1 MCTAISVL
9 ANGEHYFGRN
19 LDFEYGFGEKIVIT
33 PRGFPFSFRNGKT
46 LVNHYA
52 AIGMAIVEKGFPL
65 YFDAANEKGLSVA
78 GLHFPGNAA
87 YFPAEDGKE
96 NVASFEL
103 IPWILSQCETVL
115 EVKEKL
121 QNVCITDEAF
131 SGELPPSPLHWII
144 ADKMQAIT
152 VEQTKNG
159 LVVYDNPTGVLTNNP
174 PFPVQMFSLNNYLSL
189 TSQEP
194 KNTFSKKL
202 SLAPYS
208 RGMGAIGLPGD
219 LSSLSRFI
227 KTCFLTQN
235 AVWDVDNTKNVH
247 QFLHILYSVYQIKGA
262 VSVND
267 AFEITHYTS
276 CLNTSR
282 GIYYYTTYENNDI
295 NAVDLFLEDL
305 DGEKLV
311 VYDLIKTNTINVQNN
326 KEL

>member
-9 ANGEHYFGRN
+9 ADGEHYFGRN

-33 PRGFPFSFRNGKT
+33 PRKFPFSFRNGET
-46 LVNHYA
+46 FLAHYA
-52 AIGMAIVEKGFPL
+52 MMGMAIVENGYPL
-65 YFDAANEKGLSVA
+65 YFDAANEMGLCIA
-78 GLHFPGNAA
+78 GLHFPENAV
-87 YFPAEDGKE
+87 YFPADNGKE

-103 IPWILSQCETVL
+103 IPWVLSQCATVL
-115 EVKEKL
+115 DAKEKL
-121 QNVCITDEAF
+121 RNLCITDEAF
-131 SGELPPSPLHWII
+131 SDELPPSPLHFII
-144 ADKMQAIT
+144 ADKTQAIT
-152 VEQTKNG
+152 VEQTKHG
-159 LVVYDNPTGVLTNNP
+159 LFIFDNPARVLTNNP
-174 PFPVQMFSLNNYLSL
+174 PFPAQMFSLNNYLSL
-189 TSQEP
+189 TPKEP
-194 KNTFSKKL
+194 ENMFSDKL

-208 RGMGAIGLPGD
+208 RGMGAMGLPGD